1 MAVSLKRRV
10 FDLLEAG
17 DRRTLPARLVDNG
30 LCLLIVV
37 SVVAI
42 ALESVATFGVAYG
55 GIFQTI
61 EILSLTVFTL
71 EYVARLWVCTE
82 HAPFSHQSPAAV
94 RLNFARTPTMIID
107 LLAIAPA
114 LLLPFVGPELLMLR
128 LFRLIRLLKLARF
141 SPALTTL
148 GRVLYLER
156 RALVAA
162 IMIMLALIMFAA
174 SGMHLI
180 ERHIQPDE
188 FGSIPAA
195 MWWAMATLTT
205 VGYGD
210 VTPVTP
216 LGRLFAGLISV
227 LGIGMYALPI
237 AIIASG
243 FTNEVHRREFVVTW
257 GMVARVPLFAKL
269 DARAIA
275 KIAGLLHSQE
285 VPAGY
290 TVQRRGENADCMY
303 FIASG
308 EVEVKVPR
316 GSVTLEAG
324 DFFGEISLVYRTT
337 REATVVAKTD
347 CRLMVLEADD
357 FHRLMDESA
366 HIKVE
371 VTRVAA
377 ERRAAAT
384 GDVLPE
390 ELGEGPAA
398 APTDR

>member
-1 MAVSLKRRV
+1 MTVSLKRRL

-17 DRRTLPARLVDNG
+17 DRGALPARLVDNG

-42 ALESVATFGVAYG
+42 ALESVAALGAAYAG
-55 GIFQTI
+55 LFQAI

-71 EYVARLWVCTE
+71 EYAARLWVCTE
-82 HAPFSHQSPAAV
+82 HAPFGRQSPAAV

-162 IMIMLALIMFAA
+162 IMVMLALIMFAA

-180 ERHIQPDE
+180 ERHVQPDE

-216 LGRLFAGLISV
+216 LGRLFAGLVSL

-243 FTNEVHRREFVVTW
+243 FTNEVHRRDFVVTW

-269 DARAIA
+269 DARSIA

-290 TVQRRGENADCMY
+290 TVQRRGDSADCMY

-308 EVEVKVPR
+308 EVDIAVPK
-316 GSVTLEAG
+316 GHVTLDAG

-337 REATVVAKTD
+337 REATVVARTD

-357 FHRLMDESA
+357 FHRLMDENA

-377 ERRAAAT
+377 ERRAAAS

-390 ELGEGPAA
+390 ELGDGPAA
-398 APTDR
+398 DR

>member
-17 DRRTLPARLVDNG
+17 DRRTLPALLIDNG

-42 ALESVATFGVAYG
+42 ALESVPSYGSSYG

-82 HAPFSHQSPAAV
+82 HAPFTQQSPAAV
-94 RLNFARTPTMIID
+94 RLNFALTPTMIID
-107 LLAIAPA
+107 LLAIAPV

-180 ERHIQPDE
+180 ERRVQPGE

-216 LGRLFAGLISV
+216 LGRLFAGLISL

-243 FTNEVHRREFVVTW
+243 FTNEVHRRDFVVTW
-257 GMVARVPLFAKL
+257 GMVARVPLFAEL
-269 DARAIA
+269 DARSIA
-275 KIAGLLHSQE
+275 KIAALLHRQE

-290 TVQRRGENADCMY
+290 TIQRRGDTADCMY

-308 EVEVKVPR
+308 EVGMPKGHV
-316 GSVTLEAG
+316 SLAAG

-357 FHRLMDESA
+357 FHRLMDENA

-390 ELGEGPAA
+390 ELADGSAA
-398 APTDR
+398 DR